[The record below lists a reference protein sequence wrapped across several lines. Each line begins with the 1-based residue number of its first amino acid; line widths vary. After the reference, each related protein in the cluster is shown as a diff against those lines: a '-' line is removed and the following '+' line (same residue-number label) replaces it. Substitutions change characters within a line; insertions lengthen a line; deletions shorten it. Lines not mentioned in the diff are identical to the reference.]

1 VLGLEA
7 IPVTI
12 VAAAISFLWAFV
24 SGSRRSFGTFL
35 TVSLATL
42 ANLLW
47 LAWFFRDGMGPDA
60 ITTSGLDAWQHF
72 WALAAVPVVAWV
84 ALALATGLRYW
95 HAVHTCPNNSFKP
108 KPLRGS
114 A

>member
-1 VLGLEA
+1 MFWGSG
-7 IPVTI
+7 PVHA
-12 VAAAISFLWAFV
+12 VPDNSFKPNTNRYASGV

-35 TVSLATL
+35 SVSLATL

-60 ITTSGLDAWQHF
+60 ITTSGLGAWQNF

-84 ALALATGLRYW
+84 ALSLAAGLRYW
-95 HAVHTCPNNSFKP
+95 HAVRAAPHDT
-108 KPLRGS
+108 
-114 A
+114 